1 MRTRTRLIF
10 IFLAL
15 IATSSALAQD
25 VDVPDVPVPREDE
38 ALKMMALEALMSAPS
53 ERALPIVIRVLEG
66 TDSDDMKESA
76 LFILSQIDHP
86 DASEQLLKMATS
98 ASGEL
103 RFDAIR
109 MIGISG
115 GDAVN
120 SLSAIYGSGDTDVR
134 EAVVEAYMIAG
145 NSQGLYN
152 IAVNAEN
159 NDDFEAAVEML
170 GAMGA
175 SDELSK
181 IRESVGVSD
190 AIINAY
196 IISGD
201 ADALRELALDGS
213 DLKQQANAIE
223 ALGIVGADDAE
234 SLLTQIYRDSDSEF
248 IKEAALDGLLIGD
261 FDDSVLQL
269 YRATTNV
276 SEKRE
281 LLQRLVM
288 MDSDQVMDIIDETLA
303 GDQ

>member
-1 MRTRTRLIF
+1 MRTYTRLIL
-10 IFLAL
+10 IFFAL
-15 IATSSALAQD
+15 IAANSAVGQD
-25 VDVPDVPVPREDE
+25 GDDIRDDE
-38 ALKMMALEALMSAPS
+38 ALKMVALEALMAAPS

-66 TDSDDMKESA
+66 NGSDEMKEAA

-86 DASEQLLKMATS
+86 EAGAQLLNLAQS
-98 ASGEL
+98 ANGEL
-103 RFDAIR
+103 RLDAIR

-115 GDAVN
+115 GDAVDN
-120 SLSAIYGSGDTDVR
+120 LAAIYNSGDTEVR

-145 NSQGLYN
+145 NSQGLYD

-181 IRESVGVSD
+181 IRESAGVSD

-196 IISGD
+196 IISDD
-201 ADALRELALDGS
+201 ADALRELALNGS

-223 ALGIVGADDAE
+223 ALGIVGVDDAE
-234 SLLTQIYRDSDSEF
+234 ALLTQIYRDSDSEL
-248 IKEAALDGLLIGD
+248 IKEAALNGLLIGD

-269 YRATTNV
+269 YRSSTSTA
-276 SEKRE
+276 EKRD

>member
-1 MRTRTRLIF
+1 MRTYTRLIL
-10 IFLAL
+10 IFFAL
-15 IATSSALAQD
+15 IAANSAAAQD
-25 VDVPDVPVPREDE
+25 GDDIRDDE
-38 ALKMMALEALMSAPS
+38 ALKMVALEALMSAPS

-66 TDSDDMKESA
+66 TGSDEMKEAA

-86 DASEQLLKMATS
+86 DAGTQLLNMAQS

-103 RFDAIR
+103 RLDAIR

-115 GDAVN
+115 GDAVD
-120 SLSAIYGSGDTDVR
+120 SLAAIFNSGDSDVR
-134 EAVVEAYMIAG
+134 EAVLEAYMIAG

-181 IRESVGVSD
+181 IRASTGVSD

-213 DLKQQANAIE
+213 DLEQQANAIE

-234 SLLTQIYRDSDSEF
+234 ALLTQIYRDSDSEL

-269 YRATTNV
+269 YRSSTSTA
-276 SEKRE
+276 EKRE
-281 LLQRLVM
+281 LLETLVM

>member
-1 MRTRTRLIF
+1 MRNYTRLIL
-10 IFLAL
+10 IFFAL
-15 IATSSALAQD
+15 IAANSAVGQD
-25 VDVPDVPVPREDE
+25 GDDIRDDE
-38 ALKMMALEALMSAPS
+38 ALKMVALEALMAAPS

-66 TDSDDMKESA
+66 NGSDEMKESA

-86 DASEQLLKMATS
+86 DAGAQLLNIAQS
-98 ASGEL
+98 AGGEL
-103 RFDAIR
+103 RLDAIR

-115 GDAVN
+115 GDAVDN
-120 SLSAIYGSGDTDVR
+120 LAAIYNSGDADVR

-181 IRESVGVSD
+181 IRESAGVSD
-190 AIINAY
+190 ALINAY
-196 IISGD
+196 IISDD
-201 ADALRELALDGS
+201 ADALRELALNGS

-234 SLLTQIYRDSDSEF
+234 ALLTQIYRESDSEF

-269 YRATTNV
+269 YRSSTSTA
-276 SEKRE
+276 EKRE

-288 MDSDQVMDIIDETLA
+288 MDSDQVMAIIDETLA

>member
-1 MRTRTRLIF
+1 MRTYTRLIF
-10 IFLAL
+10 IFFAL
-15 IATSSALAQD
+15 IAANSAIAQD
-25 VDVPDVPVPREDE
+25 GDDLRDDE
-38 ALKMMALEALMSAPS
+38 ALKMVALEALMSAPS

-66 TDSDDMKESA
+66 TGSDEMKEAA

-86 DASEQLLKMATS
+86 DADAQLLNMAQS

-103 RFDAIR
+103 RLDAIR

-115 GDAVN
+115 GDAVD
-120 SLSAIYGSGDTDVR
+120 SLAAIFSSGDSDVR
-134 EAVVEAYMIAG
+134 EAVLEAYMIAG

-152 IAVNAEN
+152 IAINAEN

-181 IRESVGVSD
+181 IRESAGVSD
-190 AIINAY
+190 AIIDAY
-196 IISGD
+196 IISDD
-201 ADALRELALDGS
+201 ADAIRELALDGS
-213 DLKQQANAIE
+213 DLEQQANAIE

-234 SLLTQIYRDSDSEF
+234 ALLTQIYRDSDSEF

-261 FDDSVLQL
+261 YDDAVLQL
-269 YRATTNV
+269 YRSSTSIA
-276 SEKRE
+276 EKRE
-281 LLQRLVM
+281 LLERLVM

>member
-1 MRTRTRLIF
+1 MRTHTKLILIF
-10 IFLAL
+10 FAL
-15 IATSSALAQD
+15 IAANSALAQNGD
-25 VDVPDVPVPREDE
+25 DIRDDE
-38 ALKMMALEALMSAPS
+38 ALKMVALEALMSAPS

-66 TDSDDMKESA
+66 NGSDDMKEAA

-86 DASEQLLKMATS
+86 DASAQLLNMAQS
-98 ASGEL
+98 ASGESRL
-103 RFDAIR
+103 DAIR

-115 GDAVN
+115 GDAVD
-120 SLSAIYGSGDTDVR
+120 SLAAIFDSGDSDVR
-134 EAVVEAYMIAG
+134 EAVLEAYMIAG

-181 IRESVGVSD
+181 IRASTGVSD

-201 ADALRELALDGS
+201 ADAIRELALDSS
-213 DLKQQANAIE
+213 DIKQQASAIE
-223 ALGIVGADDAE
+223 ALGIVGVSDADA
-234 SLLTQIYRDSDSEF
+234 LLTQIYRDSDSEF

-261 FDDSVLQL
+261 FDESVLQL
-269 YRATTNV
+269 YRSSTST

>member
-1 MRTRTRLIF
+1 MRTYTRLIL
-10 IFLAL
+10 IFFAL
-15 IATSSALAQD
+15 IAANSAAAQD
-25 VDVPDVPVPREDE
+25 GDDIRDDE
-38 ALKMMALEALMSAPS
+38 ALKMVALEALMSAPS

-66 TDSDDMKESA
+66 TGSDEMKEAA

-86 DASEQLLKMATS
+86 DASEQLLKTAQS
-98 ASGEL
+98 ANGEL
-103 RFDAIR
+103 RRDAIR

-115 GDAVN
+115 GDAVD
-120 SLSAIYGSGDTDVR
+120 SLAEIFSSGDADVR
-134 EAVVEAYMIAG
+134 KAVLEAYMIAG

-175 SDELSK
+175 TDELSK
-181 IRESVGVSD
+181 IRERSGVSD
-190 AIINAY
+190 AIITAY
-196 IISGD
+196 IISDD
-201 ADALRELALDGS
+201 ADAIRELALDGS
-213 DLKQQANAIE
+213 DLEQQANAIE

-234 SLLTQIYRDSDSEF
+234 ALLTQIYRDSDSEF

-269 YRATTNV
+269 YRSSTSTA
-276 SEKRE
+276 EKRE

-288 MDSDQVMDIIDETLA
+288 MDSDQVLDIIDETLA
-303 GDQ
+303 GDH

>member
-1 MRTRTRLIF
+1 MRNYTRLIL
-10 IFLAL
+10 IFFAL
-15 IATSSALAQD
+15 IAANSAVGQD
-25 VDVPDVPVPREDE
+25 GDDIKDDE
-38 ALKMMALEALMSAPS
+38 ALKMVALEALMAAPS

-66 TDSDDMKESA
+66 NGSDEMKEAA

-86 DASEQLLKMATS
+86 EAGAQLLNLAQS
-98 ASGEL
+98 ANGEL
-103 RFDAIR
+103 RLDAIR

-115 GDAVN
+115 GDAVDN
-120 SLSAIYGSGDTDVR
+120 LAAIYNSGDTEVR

-145 NSQGLYN
+145 NSQGLYD

-181 IRESVGVSD
+181 IRESAGVSD

-196 IISGD
+196 IISDD
-201 ADALRELALDGS
+201 ADALRELALNGS

-223 ALGIVGADDAE
+223 ALGIVGVDDAE
-234 SLLTQIYRDSDSEF
+234 ALLTQIYRDSDSEL

-269 YRATTNV
+269 YRSSTSTA
-276 SEKRE
+276 EKRD

>member
-1 MRTRTRLIF
+1 MRTYTRLIL
-10 IFLAL
+10 IFFAL
-15 IATSSALAQD
+15 IAANSAVGQD
-25 VDVPDVPVPREDE
+25 GDDIKDDE
-38 ALKMMALEALMSAPS
+38 ALKMVALEALMAAPS

-66 TDSDDMKESA
+66 NGSDEMKEAA

-86 DASEQLLKMATS
+86 EAGAQLLNLAQS
-98 ASGEL
+98 ANGEL
-103 RFDAIR
+103 RLDAIR

-115 GDAVN
+115 GDAVDN
-120 SLSAIYGSGDTDVR
+120 LAAIYNSGDTEVR

-145 NSQGLYN
+145 NSQGLYD

-181 IRESVGVSD
+181 IRESAGVSD

-196 IISGD
+196 IISDD
-201 ADALRELALDGS
+201 ADALRELALNGS

-223 ALGIVGADDAE
+223 ALGIVGVDDAE
-234 SLLTQIYRDSDSEF
+234 ALLTQIYRDSDSEL

-269 YRATTNV
+269 YRSSTSTA
-276 SEKRE
+276 EKRD

>member
-1 MRTRTRLIF
+1 MRTYTRLIL

-15 IATSSALAQD
+15 IAANSAVAQD
-25 VDVPDVPVPREDE
+25 DARDDE
-38 ALKMMALEALMSAPS
+38 ALKMVALEALMSAPS

-66 TDSDDMKESA
+66 NGSDDMKEAA

-86 DASEQLLKMATS
+86 DASAQLLNMARS

-103 RFDAIR
+103 RLDAIR

-115 GDAVN
+115 GDAVD
-120 SLSAIYGSGDTDVR
+120 SLSAIFSSGDSDVR
-134 EAVVEAYMIAG
+134 EAVLEAYMIAG

-152 IAVNAEN
+152 IAINAEN

-181 IRESVGVSD
+181 IRESAGVSD
-190 AIINAY
+190 AIIDAY
-196 IISGD
+196 IISDD
-201 ADALRELALDGS
+201 ADAIRELALDGS
-213 DLKQQANAIE
+213 DLEQQANAIE

-234 SLLTQIYRDSDSEF
+234 ALLTQIYRDSDSEF

-261 FDDSVLQL
+261 YDDAVLQL
-269 YRATTNV
+269 YRSSASTA
-276 SEKRE
+276 EKRE
-281 LLQRLVM
+281 LLETLVM

>member
-1 MRTRTRLIF
+1 MRTYTRLIL
-10 IFLAL
+10 IFFAL
-15 IATSSALAQD
+15 IAANSAIAQD
-25 VDVPDVPVPREDE
+25 GDDLRDDE
-38 ALKMMALEALMSAPS
+38 ALKMVALEALMSAPS

-66 TDSDDMKESA
+66 TGSDEMKEAA
-76 LFILSQIDHP
+76 LFILSQIDDP
-86 DASEQLLKMATS
+86 EASAQLLKMAQS

-103 RFDAIR
+103 RLDAIR

-115 GDAVN
+115 GDAVD
-120 SLSAIYGSGDTDVR
+120 SLAAIFSSGDSDVR
-134 EAVVEAYMIAG
+134 EAVLEAYMIAG

-152 IAVNAEN
+152 IAINAEN

-175 SDELSK
+175 TDELSK
-181 IRESVGVSD
+181 IRESSGVSD
-190 AIINAY
+190 AIITAY
-196 IISGD
+196 IISDD
-201 ADALRELALDGS
+201 ADAIRELALDGS
-213 DLKQQANAIE
+213 DLEQQANAIE

-234 SLLTQIYRDSDSEF
+234 ALLTQIYRDSESEF

-269 YRATTNV
+269 YRSSTSTA
-276 SEKRE
+276 EKRE

>member
-1 MRTRTRLIF
+1 MRTYTGLIF
-10 IFLAL
+10 IFFAL
-15 IATSSALAQD
+15 IAANSAIAQD
-25 VDVPDVPVPREDE
+25 GDDLRDDE
-38 ALKMMALEALMSAPS
+38 ALKMVALEALMSAPS

-66 TDSDDMKESA
+66 TGSDEMKEAA
-76 LFILSQIDHP
+76 LFILSQIDDP
-86 DASEQLLKMATS
+86 EASAQLLKMAQS

-103 RFDAIR
+103 RLDAIR

-115 GDAVN
+115 GDAVD
-120 SLSAIYGSGDTDVR
+120 SLAAIFSSSDSDVR
-134 EAVVEAYMIAG
+134 EAVLEAYMIAG

-152 IAVNAEN
+152 IAINAEN

-175 SDELSK
+175 TDELSK
-181 IRESVGVSD
+181 IRESSGVSD
-190 AIINAY
+190 AIITAY
-196 IISGD
+196 IISDD
-201 ADALRELALDGS
+201 ADAIRELALDGS
-213 DLKQQANAIE
+213 DLEQQANAIE

-234 SLLTQIYRDSDSEF
+234 ALLTQIYRDSESEF

-269 YRATTNV
+269 YRSSTSTA
-276 SEKRE
+276 EKRE

>member
-1 MRTRTRLIF
+1 M
-10 IFLAL
+10 
-15 IATSSALAQD
+15 
-25 VDVPDVPVPREDE
+25 V
-38 ALKMMALEALMSAPS
+38 ALEALMSAPS

-66 TDSDDMKESA
+66 TGSDEMKEAA
-76 LFILSQIDHP
+76 LFILSQIDDP
-86 DASEQLLKMATS
+86 EASAQLLKMAQS

-103 RFDAIR
+103 RLDAIR

-115 GDAVN
+115 GDAVD
-120 SLSAIYGSGDTDVR
+120 SLAAIFSSGDSDVR
-134 EAVVEAYMIAG
+134 EAVLEAYMIAG

-152 IAVNAEN
+152 IAINAEN

-175 SDELSK
+175 TDELSK
-181 IRESVGVSD
+181 IRESSGVSD
-190 AIINAY
+190 AIITAY
-196 IISGD
+196 IISDD
-201 ADALRELALDGS
+201 ADAIRELALDGS
-213 DLKQQANAIE
+213 DLEQQANAIE

-234 SLLTQIYRDSDSEF
+234 ALLTQIYRDSESEF

-269 YRATTNV
+269 YRSSTSTA
-276 SEKRE
+276 EKRE

>member
-1 MRTRTRLIF
+1 MRTYTRLIF
-10 IFLAL
+10 IFFAL
-15 IATSSALAQD
+15 IAANSAIAQD
-25 VDVPDVPVPREDE
+25 GDDLRDDE
-38 ALKMMALEALMSAPS
+38 ALKMVALEALMSAPS

-66 TDSDDMKESA
+66 TGSDEMKEAA

-86 DASEQLLKMATS
+86 DADVQLLNMAQS

-103 RFDAIR
+103 RLDAIR

-115 GDAVN
+115 GDAVD
-120 SLSAIYGSGDTDVR
+120 SLAAIFDSGDSDVR
-134 EAVVEAYMIAG
+134 EAVLEAYMIAG

-152 IAVNAEN
+152 IAINAEN

-175 SDELSK
+175 TDELSK
-181 IRESVGVSD
+181 IRESSGVSD
-190 AIINAY
+190 AIITAY
-196 IISGD
+196 IISDD
-201 ADALRELALDGS
+201 ADAIRELALDGS
-213 DLKQQANAIE
+213 DLEQQANAIE

-234 SLLTQIYRDSDSEF
+234 ALLTQIYRDSESEF

-269 YRATTNV
+269 YRSSTSTA
-276 SEKRE
+276 EKRE

>member
-1 MRTRTRLIF
+1 MRTYKRLIF
-10 IFLAL
+10 IFFAL
-15 IATSSALAQD
+15 IAANSVVAQD
-25 VDVPDVPVPREDE
+25 GDDIMDDE
-38 ALKMMALEALMSAPS
+38 ALKMVALEALMSAPS

-66 TDSDDMKESA
+66 TGSDDMKEAA

-86 DASEQLLKMATS
+86 DASAQLLNMAQS

-103 RFDAIR
+103 RLDAIR

-115 GDAVN
+115 GDAVD
-120 SLSAIYGSGDTDVR
+120 SLATIFDSGDSDVR
-134 EAVVEAYMIAG
+134 EAVLEAYMIAG
-145 NSQGLYN
+145 KSQGLYN

-175 SDELSK
+175 TDELSK
-181 IRESVGVSD
+181 IRERSGVSD
-190 AIINAY
+190 AIITAY
-196 IISGD
+196 IISDD
-201 ADALRELALDGS
+201 ADAIRELALDDS
-213 DLKQQANAIE
+213 DLEQQANAIE

-234 SLLTQIYRDSDSEF
+234 VLLTQIYRDSDSEF

-269 YRATTNV
+269 YRSSTSV

>member
-1 MRTRTRLIF
+1 MRNYTRLIL
-10 IFLAL
+10 IFFAL
-15 IATSSALAQD
+15 IAANSAVGQD
-25 VDVPDVPVPREDE
+25 GNDIRDDE
-38 ALKMMALEALMSAPS
+38 ALKMVALEALMAAPS

-66 TDSDDMKESA
+66 NGSDEMKEAA

-86 DASEQLLKMATS
+86 DAGAQLLNIAQS
-98 ASGEL
+98 AGGEL
-103 RFDAIR
+103 RLDAIR

-115 GDAVN
+115 GDAVDN
-120 SLSAIYGSGDTDVR
+120 LAAIYNSGDADVR

-159 NDDFEAAVEML
+159 NDDFEAAVEIL

-181 IRESVGVSD
+181 IRESAGVSD
-190 AIINAY
+190 ALINAY
-196 IISGD
+196 IISDD
-201 ADALRELALDGS
+201 ADALRELALNGS

-234 SLLTQIYRDSDSEF
+234 ALLTQIYRESDSEF

-269 YRATTNV
+269 YRSSTSTA
-276 SEKRE
+276 EKRE

-288 MDSDQVMDIIDETLA
+288 MDSDQVMAIIDETLA

>member
-1 MRTRTRLIF
+1 MRTYTRLIF
-10 IFLAL
+10 IFFAL
-15 IATSSALAQD
+15 IAANSAIAQD
-25 VDVPDVPVPREDE
+25 GDDLRDDE
-38 ALKMMALEALMSAPS
+38 ALKMVALEALMSAPS

-66 TDSDDMKESA
+66 TGSDEMKEAA
-76 LFILSQIDHP
+76 LFILSQIDDP
-86 DASEQLLKMATS
+86 EANAQLLKMAQS

-103 RFDAIR
+103 RLDAIR

-115 GDAVN
+115 GDAVDN
-120 SLSAIYGSGDTDVR
+120 LAAIFSSGDSDVR
-134 EAVVEAYMIAG
+134 EAVLEAYMIAG

-152 IAVNAEN
+152 IAINAEN

-175 SDELSK
+175 TDELSK
-181 IRESVGVSD
+181 IRESSGVSD
-190 AIINAY
+190 AIITAY
-196 IISGD
+196 IISDD
-201 ADALRELALDGS
+201 ADAIRELALDGS
-213 DLKQQANAIE
+213 DLEQQANAIE

-234 SLLTQIYRDSDSEF
+234 ALLTQIYRDSESEF

-269 YRATTNV
+269 YRSSTSTA
-276 SEKRE
+276 EKRE

>member
-1 MRTRTRLIF
+1 MRTYTRLIL
-10 IFLAL
+10 IFFAL
-15 IATSSALAQD
+15 IAANSAVGQD
-25 VDVPDVPVPREDE
+25 GDDIRDDE
-38 ALKMMALEALMSAPS
+38 ALKMVALEALMAAPS

-66 TDSDDMKESA
+66 NGSDEMKEAA

-86 DASEQLLKMATS
+86 EAGAQLLNLAQS
-98 ASGEL
+98 ANGEL
-103 RFDAIR
+103 RLDAIR

-115 GDAVN
+115 GDAVDN
-120 SLSAIYGSGDTDVR
+120 LAAIYNSGDTEVR

-145 NSQGLYN
+145 NSQGLYD

-181 IRESVGVSD
+181 IRESAGVSD

-196 IISGD
+196 IISDD
-201 ADALRELALDGS
+201 ADALRELALNGS

-223 ALGIVGADDAE
+223 ALGIVGVDDAE
-234 SLLTQIYRDSDSEF
+234 ALLTQIYRDSDSEL

-269 YRATTNV
+269 YRSSTSTA
-276 SEKRE
+276 EKRD

>member
-1 MRTRTRLIF
+1 MRNYKKLILIVF
-10 IFLAL
+10 AL
-15 IATSSALAQD
+15 IAANSAVGQD
-25 VDVPDVPVPREDE
+25 GDDIRDDE
-38 ALKMMALEALMSAPS
+38 ALKMVALEALMSAPS

-66 TDSDDMKESA
+66 TGSDDMKEAA

-86 DASEQLLKMATS
+86 DAGAQLLNMAQS

-103 RFDAIR
+103 RLDAIR

-115 GDAVN
+115 GDAVD
-120 SLSAIYGSGDTDVR
+120 SLATIFDSGDSDVR
-134 EAVVEAYMIAG
+134 EAVLEAYMIAG

-175 SDELSK
+175 ADELSR
-181 IRESVGVSD
+181 IRESSGVSD
-190 AIINAY
+190 AIITAY
-196 IISGD
+196 IISDD
-201 ADALRELALDGS
+201 ADAIRELALDDS
-213 DLKQQANAIE
+213 DLEQQANAIE

-234 SLLTQIYRDSDSEF
+234 ALLTQIYRDSDSEF

-269 YRATTNV
+269 YRSSTSTA
-276 SEKRE
+276 EKRE

>member
-1 MRTRTRLIF
+1 MRTYKRLIF
-10 IFLAL
+10 IFFAL
-15 IATSSALAQD
+15 IAANSVVAQD
-25 VDVPDVPVPREDE
+25 GDDIMDDE
-38 ALKMMALEALMSAPS
+38 ALKMVALEALMSAPS

-66 TDSDDMKESA
+66 TGSDDMKEAA

-86 DASEQLLKMATS
+86 DASAQLLNMAQS

-103 RFDAIR
+103 RLDAIR

-115 GDAVN
+115 GDAVD
-120 SLSAIYGSGDTDVR
+120 SLATIFDSGDSDVR
-134 EAVVEAYMIAG
+134 EAVLEAYMIAG

-175 SDELSK
+175 TDELSK
-181 IRESVGVSD
+181 IRERSGVSD
-190 AIINAY
+190 AIITAY
-196 IISGD
+196 IISDD
-201 ADALRELALDGS
+201 ADAIRELALDDS
-213 DLKQQANAIE
+213 DLEQQANAIE

-234 SLLTQIYRDSDSEF
+234 ALLTQIYRDSDSEF

-269 YRATTNV
+269 YRSSTSV

>member
-1 MRTRTRLIF
+1 MRTYIKLILILF
-10 IFLAL
+10 AL
-15 IATSSALAQD
+15 IAASSAVAQD
-25 VDVPDVPVPREDE
+25 GDDIRDDE
-38 ALKMMALEALMSAPS
+38 ALKMVALEALMSAPS

-66 TDSDDMKESA
+66 TGSDEMKEAA

-86 DASEQLLKMATS
+86 DAGAQLLNMAQS

-103 RFDAIR
+103 RLDAIR

-115 GDAVN
+115 GDAVD
-120 SLSAIYGSGDTDVR
+120 SLAAIFDSGDSEVR

-152 IAVNAEN
+152 IAINAEN

-175 SDELSK
+175 TDELSK
-181 IRESVGVSD
+181 IRESSGVSD
-190 AIINAY
+190 AIISAY
-196 IISGD
+196 VISDD
-201 ADALRELALDGS
+201 ADAIRELALDGS
-213 DLKQQANAIE
+213 DLEQQANAIE
-223 ALGIVGADDAE
+223 ALGIVGADDVEA
-234 SLLTQIYRDSDSEF
+234 LLTQIYRDSDSQF

-261 FDDSVLQL
+261 YDDAILQL
-269 YRATTNV
+269 YRSGTSV

-281 LLQRLVM
+281 LLERLVM

>member
-1 MRTRTRLIF
+1 MSTYTGLIF
-10 IFLAL
+10 IFFAL
-15 IATSSALAQD
+15 IAANSAIAQD
-25 VDVPDVPVPREDE
+25 GDDLRDDE
-38 ALKMMALEALMSAPS
+38 ALKMVALEALMSAPS

-66 TDSDDMKESA
+66 TGSDEMKEAA
-76 LFILSQIDHP
+76 LFILSQIDDP
-86 DASEQLLKMATS
+86 EASAQLLKMAQS

-103 RFDAIR
+103 RLDAIR

-115 GDAVN
+115 GDAVD
-120 SLSAIYGSGDTDVR
+120 SLAAIFSSSDSDVR
-134 EAVVEAYMIAG
+134 EAVLEAYMIAG

-152 IAVNAEN
+152 IAINAEN

-175 SDELSK
+175 TDELSK
-181 IRESVGVSD
+181 IRESSGVSD
-190 AIINAY
+190 AIITAY
-196 IISGD
+196 IISDD
-201 ADALRELALDGS
+201 ADAIRELALDGS
-213 DLKQQANAIE
+213 DLEQQANAIE

-234 SLLTQIYRDSDSEF
+234 ALLTQIYRDSESEF

-269 YRATTNV
+269 YRSSTSTA
-276 SEKRE
+276 EKRE

>member
-1 MRTRTRLIF
+1 MRTYTRLVLIF
-10 IFLAL
+10 FAL
-15 IATSSALAQD
+15 IAANSAVAQD
-25 VDVPDVPVPREDE
+25 GDDIRDDE
-38 ALKMMALEALMSAPS
+38 ALKMVALEALMSAPS

-66 TDSDDMKESA
+66 TGSDEMKEAA

-86 DASEQLLKMATS
+86 DAGAQLLNMAQS

-103 RFDAIR
+103 RLDAIR

-115 GDAVN
+115 GDAVD
-120 SLSAIYGSGDTDVR
+120 SLATIFDSGDSDVR
-134 EAVVEAYMIAG
+134 EAVLEAYMIAG

-175 SDELSK
+175 TDELSK
-181 IRESVGVSD
+181 IRERSGVSD
-190 AIINAY
+190 AIITAY
-196 IISGD
+196 IISDD
-201 ADALRELALDGS
+201 ADAIRELALDDS
-213 DLKQQANAIE
+213 DLEQQANAIE

-234 SLLTQIYRDSDSEF
+234 ALLTQIYRDSDSEF

-269 YRATTNV
+269 YRSSTSV

>member
-1 MRTRTRLIF
+1 MRTYKRLIF
-10 IFLAL
+10 IFFAL
-15 IATSSALAQD
+15 IAANSVVAQD
-25 VDVPDVPVPREDE
+25 GDDIMDDE
-38 ALKMMALEALMSAPS
+38 ALKMVALEALMSAPS

-66 TDSDDMKESA
+66 TGSDDMKEAA

-86 DASEQLLKMATS
+86 DASAQLLNMAQS

-103 RFDAIR
+103 RLDAIR

-115 GDAVN
+115 GDAVD
-120 SLSAIYGSGDTDVR
+120 SLATIFDSGDSDVR
-134 EAVVEAYMIAG
+134 EAVLEAYMIAG

-175 SDELSK
+175 TDELSK
-181 IRESVGVSD
+181 IRERSGVSD
-190 AIINAY
+190 AIITAY
-196 IISGD
+196 IISDD
-201 ADALRELALDGS
+201 ADAIRELALDDS
-213 DLKQQANAIE
+213 DLEQQANAIE

-234 SLLTQIYRDSDSEF
+234 ALLTQIYRDSDSEF

-269 YRATTNV
+269 YRSSTSTA
-276 SEKRE
+276 EKRE
-281 LLQRLVM
+281 LLERLVM

>member
-1 MRTRTRLIF
+1 MRTYTRLIL
-10 IFLAL
+10 IFFAL
-15 IATSSALAQD
+15 IAANSAVGQD
-25 VDVPDVPVPREDE
+25 GDDIRDDE
-38 ALKMMALEALMSAPS
+38 ALKMVALEALMAAPS

-66 TDSDDMKESA
+66 NGSDEMKESA

-86 DASEQLLKMATS
+86 DASAQLLNMAQS
-98 ASGEL
+98 ANGEL
-103 RFDAIR
+103 RLDAIR

-115 GDAVN
+115 GDALDN
-120 SLSAIYGSGDTDVR
+120 LAAIYNSGDADVR

-159 NDDFEAAVEML
+159 NDDFEAAVEIL

-181 IRESVGVSD
+181 IRASAGVSD

-196 IISGD
+196 IISDD

-234 SLLTQIYRDSDSEF
+234 TLLTQIYRDSDSEL

-269 YRATTNV
+269 YRSSTSTA
-276 SEKRE
+276 EKRD

>member
-1 MRTRTRLIF
+1 MRTYTRLIF
-10 IFLAL
+10 IFFAL
-15 IATSSALAQD
+15 IAANSAIAQD
-25 VDVPDVPVPREDE
+25 GDDLRDDE
-38 ALKMMALEALMSAPS
+38 ALKMVALEALMSAPS

-66 TDSDDMKESA
+66 TGSDEMKEAA

-86 DASEQLLKMATS
+86 DADVQLLNMAQS

-103 RFDAIR
+103 RLDAIR

-115 GDAVN
+115 GDAVD
-120 SLSAIYGSGDTDVR
+120 SLAAIFSSGDSDVR
-134 EAVVEAYMIAG
+134 EAVLEAYMIAG

-152 IAVNAEN
+152 IAINAEN

-175 SDELSK
+175 TDELSK
-181 IRESVGVSD
+181 IRESSGVSD
-190 AIINAY
+190 AIITAY
-196 IISGD
+196 IISDD
-201 ADALRELALDGS
+201 ADAIRELALDGS
-213 DLKQQANAIE
+213 DLEQQANAIE

-234 SLLTQIYRDSDSEF
+234 ALLTQIYRDSESEF

-269 YRATTNV
+269 YRSSTSTA
-276 SEKRE
+276 EKRE